1 VLSERILTF
10 HSIQL
15 WKLSE
20 DNKEYERFKTML
32 SGHLKNSINLTQLNV
47 SLLADKAD
55 SLRGKPYVVVIH
67 DGSDIRKPESKK
79 LESLGWVKDLD
90 GKWIRGYGSFNSVLV
105 DVKTARLE
113 LLRCTPYSNGD
124 PLFVSKQEAKDYE
137 QGQLKD
143 ATRRKEIEA
152 LLDSKQHYNLESIT
166 RDHIAS
172 VHQAI
177 KAASPDCLI
186 IHVLDRGFDDEAL
199 FDYIT
204 DLGDYFVIRMR
215 KHRKDEQGEKLIV
228 KDLEAEMVKDY
239 DKVVF
244 NEKTYC
250 QAQGRFEWG
259 AWKGYGITRVRFTT
273 KSGAAIFKEPLLL
286 GSNLEIKG
294 RLMALLIFE
303 LYMHRAKIESVFRF
317 LKQVLGWEDFLVRD
331 WETIKNLIAFGFYI
345 GGFFFEIE
353 HELTKD
359 PTVQWLAQLGGA
371 KGKVTRGFVMKGLTK
386 LLVVESVNRFR
397 KQNNISDEQVQ
408 AVLKRFTLLKNF
420 S

>member
-1 VLSERILTF
+1 
-10 HSIQL
+10 
-15 WKLSE
+15 
-20 DNKEYERFKTML
+20 ML
-32 SGHLKNSINLTQLNV
+32 SGDLKNSIKSEQLNV
-47 SLLADKAD
+47 SLLANKAHR
-55 SLRGKPYVVVIH
+55 LQGKKYVVVIH
-67 DGSDIRKPESKK
+67 DGSDIRKPESEK
-79 LESLGWVKDLD
+79 LEALGWVKDLD
-90 GKWIRGYGSFNSVLV
+90 GQWIRGYGSFNSVLV
-105 DVKTARLE
+105 DISSAKLE

-143 ATRRKEIEA
+143 ARRRKEIEA
-152 LLDSKQHYNLESIT
+152 LLESKQHYNLETIT

-177 KAASPDCLI
+177 KAASADCLI

-215 KHRKDEQGEKLIV
+215 KHRKDEAGEKLMV

-239 DKVVF
+239 EKVVF
-244 NEKTYC
+244 NEKTYLK
-250 QAQGRFEWG
+250 AQGHFEWG
-259 AWKGYGITRVRFTT
+259 QWKGYGITRVRFTT
-273 KSGAAIFKEPLLL
+273 QRGAAIFKEPLLL
-286 GSNLEIKG
+286 VSNLEIKG
-294 RLMALLIFE
+294 MLMAELIFE

-317 LKQVLGWEDFLVRD
+317 LKQVLGWEEFLVRD
-331 WETIKNLIAFGFYI
+331 WETIKNLIAFGFYM

-359 PTVQWLAQLGGA
+359 PTVQWLAQLGGG
-371 KGKVTRGFVMKGLTK
+371 KGKVTRGFVMKGLAQ
-386 LLVVESVNRFR
+386 LLVVEKVNRFR
-397 KQNNISDEQVQ
+397 KENNISDEQVQ
-408 AVLKRFTLLKNF
+408 AVLKRFTHLNNF

>member
-1 VLSERILTF
+1 
-10 HSIQL
+10 
-15 WKLSE
+15 
-20 DNKEYERFKTML
+20 ML
-32 SGHLKNSINLTQLNV
+32 SGDLKNSINVAHLNV
-47 SLLADKAD
+47 SLLANKAD
-55 SLRGKPYVVVIH
+55 SLQGKPYVVVLH
-67 DGSDIRKPESKK
+67 DGSDIRKPDSEK
-79 LESLGWVKDLD
+79 LEALGWVKDLN

-105 DVKTARLE
+105 DVQTAKLE

-124 PLFVSKQEAKDYE
+124 PLFLSKQEAKDYE

-143 ATRRKEIEA
+143 ATRRKAIEA
-152 LLDSKQHYNLESIT
+152 LLESKQHYNLESIT
-166 RDHIAS
+166 RDHITSA
-172 VHQAI
+172 HQAI
-177 KAASPDCLI
+177 KAANADCLI

-215 KHRKDEQGEKLIV
+215 KHRKDEEGEKLII
-228 KDLEAEMVKDY
+228 KDLEAEMVKEY

-244 NEKTYC
+244 NEKTYI

-259 AWKGYGITRVRFTT
+259 EWKGYGITRVGFST

-286 GSNLEIKG
+286 VSNLEIKG
-294 RLMALLIFE
+294 MLMAQLIFE

-317 LKQVLGWEDFLVRD
+317 LKQVLGWEEFLVRD

-353 HELTKD
+353 HELTQD
-359 PTVQWLAQLGGA
+359 PTIQWVAQLGGG
-371 KGKVTRGFVMKGLTK
+371 KGKVTRGFVMKGIAK

-397 KQNNISDEQVQ
+397 RENHISDEQVQ
-408 AVLKRFTLLKNF
+408 YVLKRFNHLKNF